1 MVVEIGC
8 LVWWIQQKCIDNPLQ
23 RHPCSNVLLT
33 DETFVLKVVKVLVG
47 VEVVAVPTGPGRQ
60 PGHVARHPDGV
71 VARRAADERRLPQA
85 PDRSGKRDDE
95 WVRIIIS
102 VSLTDFSWHCS
113 LDDTLT
119 LTAASPGL
127 KAKPGMRVNTLTFSG
142 HRSLRML
149 STEERRRKIHMMRNV
164 VDGRVHLLLGCVS
177 PHSVHATLHS
187 AT

>member
-1 MVVEIGC
+1 M
-8 LVWWIQQKCIDNPLQ
+8 IQ
-23 RHPCSNVLLT
+23 
-33 DETFVLKVVKVLVG
+33 
-47 VEVVAVPTGPGRQ
+47 
-60 PGHVARHPDGV
+60 
-71 VARRAADERRLPQA
+71 
-85 PDRSGKRDDE
+85 
-95 WVRIIIS
+95 IIIS

-119 LTAASPGL
+119 RTASPGL

-164 VDGRVHLLLGCVS
+164 VDGGVHLWLGCVS